1 MFGIKIPTDLHMIT
15 DFMLSTLFKRLNNS
29 SRATVNRIA
38 AVLKEAAKAE
48 DVEVVWTMF
57 IGLLFIIYE

>member
-15 DFMLSTLFKRLNNS
+15 DFMSSTLYKRINNS

-48 DVEVVWTMF
+48 DVEVV
-57 IGLLFIIYE
+57 